1 MIFRQK
7 IEVFILHQGLI
18 EFVESC
24 ELPTEIDNFCLYA
37 FKENSTNKEHLAIL
51 LGNINQKESVLAR
64 IHSQC
69 LTGESLF
76 SLRCDC
82 RFQLTESLKK
92 IKARGAGV
100 VFYLQQE
107 GRSIGLLNKIKAYK
121 LQDQGYDTVEANHKL
136 GFADD
141 PRDYKIV
148 SAMVKYLKINS
159 IDLMTNNPNK
169 IKALKENGVKV
180 NKRIP
185 IKSKAT
191 KYNRDYLKTKAN
203 KLGHLF

>member
-1 MIFRQK
+1 M
-7 IEVFILHQGLI
+7 HTGLI

-24 ELPTEIDNFCLYA
+24 KFPTEIANFHLYA
-37 FKENSTNKEHLAIL
+37 FKENITNKEHLAIA
-51 LGNINQKESVLAR
+51 LGSFDPSFPTLAR
-64 IHSQC
+64 IHCQC

-82 RFQLTESLKK
+82 RYQLTESLKK
-92 IKARGAGV
+92 IAKNGSGI

-107 GRSIGLLNKIKAYK
+107 GRNIGLLNKIKAYK
-121 LQDQGYDTVEANHKL
+121 LQDQGLDTVEANHKL
-136 GFADD
+136 GFTDD

-148 SAMVKYLKINS
+148 SAIAKYLGVNS
-159 IDLMTNNPNK
+159 VDLMTNNQRK
-169 IKALKENGVKV
+169 INALKENGLLV

-191 KYNRDYLKTKAN
+191 KYNRDYLKTKAK
-203 KLGHLF
+203 KLGHLL

>member
-1 MIFRQK
+1 MHK
-7 IEVFILHQGLI
+7 GLI

-24 ELPTEIDNFCLYA
+24 EFPTEIANFHLYA
-37 FKENSTNKEHLAIL
+37 FTENATNKEHLAIA
-51 LGNINQKESVLAR
+51 LGSFDPSVPTLAR
-64 IHSQC
+64 IHCQC

-92 IKARGAGV
+92 IAKKGSGV

-107 GRSIGLLNKIKAYK
+107 GRNIGLLNKIKAYK
-121 LQDQGYDTVEANHKL
+121 LQDQGLDTVEANHKL
-136 GFADD
+136 GFKDD

-148 SAMVKYLKINS
+148 SAIAEYLGVNS
-159 IDLMTNNPNK
+159 VDLMTNNPRK
-169 IKALKENGVKV
+169 ITALEENGLLI

-191 KYNRDYLKTKAN
+191 KYNRGYLKTKAK
-203 KLGHLF
+203 KLGHLL

>member
-1 MIFRQK
+1 MHKR
-7 IEVFILHQGLI
+7 LI

-24 ELPTEIDNFCLYA
+24 EFPTEIAKFQLYA
-37 FKENSTNKEHLAIL
+37 FKENVTNKEHLAII
-51 LGNINQKESVLAR
+51 LGSFNNNVPILAR
-64 IHSQC
+64 IHCQC

-92 IKARGAGV
+92 IAKKGSGII
-100 VFYLQQE
+100 FYLQQE
-107 GRSIGLLNKIKAYK
+107 GRNIGLLNKIKAYK
-121 LQDQGYDTVEANHKL
+121 LQDQGFDTVEANHKL
-136 GFADD
+136 GFDDD

-148 SAMVKYLKINS
+148 SAIAKYLGINS
-159 IDLMTNNPNK
+159 VDLMTNNPRK
-169 IKALKENGVKV
+169 IEALKENGLSV

-191 KYNRDYLKTKAN
+191 KYNRNYLKTKAE
-203 KLGHLF
+203 KLGHLL